1 MKRGAEPSVKPT
13 WPARPAP
20 SNPVNE
26 AMNHLHNIS
35 RRGAMP
41 ALRQCALAAAA
52 ACALVFAAGN
62 AAAQTAPTDTA
73 MVKLIRGLIQSG
85 TLAKDVGEALLA
97 QAQTEATAAQVATQ
111 TATQQAQRTAAS
123 TTAAS
128 ALAAGSAGGV
138 RLEAGDVRVPYISQT
153 VRDQIRDEVK
163 AQVMAQAKDEGWAAP
178 NETPEWSKRIRVE
191 GDVRVRNESRG
202 YAGNNSNIE
211 INWAELNK
219 GAGYDVNPNTNLA
232 LPSILNTREDR
243 RNLFRARARLGVYA
257 DLTENTKAGVRL
269 ASGSDDSP
277 VSTTQTLGGGLGKKS
292 VWLDQM
298 WISHK
303 PVDWLT
309 VTAGRFGNPFMSSDL
324 VYSSDLNF
332 DGIAAQFEKK
342 LAFNRDLSLFGTLG
356 LIPLEYSSDNAPS
369 RSQTKMKSEN
379 KWLLGAQMGA
389 DWKIDEDNRVRGAL
403 AYYNFRN
410 ISGQVSQPCA
420 LYAGADGCSTD
431 WSRPAF
437 MQKGNTLMLLRD
449 ISLDPLNPA
458 GTPQPQYV
466 GLASK
471 FRLIDLNLRWDT
483 AVAGNNLR
491 LDANFVKNTA
501 FDAKDIWNRA
511 GVRGAIVNNF
521 GATGGTGQADFK
533 SGGNAYQVQA
543 TYGKPAPTARGDWNV
558 LAGYKRI
565 EPDAMPDGYNDS
577 TFHGGGTNARGY
589 FLGGSYAIDKNMWFT
604 GRWISTKEVYGPP
617 QAIDTLQL
625 EFNARF

>member
-1 MKRGAEPSVKPT
+1 MNQHRHHA
-13 WPARPAP
+13 AAAP
-20 SNPVNE
+20 QAMPDPFNPVNE
-26 AMNHLHNIS
+26 AMNHLKNIS
-35 RRGAMP
+35 SRGAMP
-41 ALRQCALAAAA
+41 TLRKCALAAAVA
-52 ACALVFAAGN
+52 SAFVFAAGN
-62 AAAQTAPTDTA
+62 ASAQTAAAPGESA

-97 QAQTEATAAQVATQ
+97 QAQTEALAA
-111 TATQQAQRTAAS
+111 QQAQRMSAA

-128 ALAAGSAGGV
+128 ASNAGGV
-138 RLEAGDVRVPYISQT
+138 RLEPGDVRVPYISQT

-219 GAGYDVNPNTNLA
+219 GTGYDVNPNTNLA
-232 LPSILNTREDR
+232 LPSILNTRQDR

-257 DLTENTKAGVRL
+257 DLSENTKAGVRL
-269 ASGSDDSP
+269 ASGSDESP
-277 VSTTQTLGGGLGKKS
+277 VSTTQTLGGGLSKKS

-309 VTAGRFGNPFMSSDL
+309 VTAGRFGNPFMSTDL
-324 VYSSDLNF
+324 LYSSDLNF

-342 LAFNRDLSLFGTLG
+342 LAANRDLTLFGTLG

-379 KWLLGAQMGA
+379 KWLFGAQAGA
-389 DWKIDEDNRVRGAL
+389 EWKLDEENRVRGAL

-501 FDAKDIWNRA
+501 YDARDIWNRA
-511 GVRGAIVNNF
+511 GIRGAIVNNF
-521 GATGGTGQADFK
+521 GATGGTTQADFK
-533 SGGNAYQVQA
+533 SGGNAYMLQA

-617 QAIDTLQL
+617 QSIDTLQL

>member
-1 MKRGAEPSVKPT
+1 MNEAAT
-13 WPARPAP
+13 TAARADAP
-20 SNPVNE
+20 PVPFNPVNE
-26 AMNHLHNIS
+26 AMNHLNNIQS
-35 RRGAMP
+35 RGAMP
-41 ALRQCALAAAA
+41 TLRKCALAAAVA
-52 ACALVFAAGN
+52 SVFVFAAASAQAQ
-62 AAAQTAPTDTA
+62 AAAPAETA

-97 QAQTEATAAQVATQ
+97 QAQTEAMAA
-111 TATQQAQRTAAS
+111 QQAQRTAAS
-123 TTAAS
+123 ATAAS
-128 ALAAGSAGGV
+128 ASTAGGV

-191 GDVRVRNESRG
+191 GDVRVRNESRS

-211 INWAELNK
+211 INWPELNR
-219 GAGYDVNPNTNLA
+219 GSGYDVNPNTNLA
-232 LPSILNTREDR
+232 LPSILNTRQDR

-257 DLTENTKAGVRL
+257 DLSENTKAGVRL
-269 ASGSDDSP
+269 ASGSDESP

-309 VTAGRFGNPFMSSDL
+309 VTAGRFGNPFMSTDL

-342 LAFNRDLSLFGTLG
+342 LASNKDLSLFGTLG
-356 LIPLEYSSDNAPS
+356 LIPLEYSSDNSPS
-369 RSQTKMKSEN
+369 RSQDKAKSEN
-379 KWLLGAQMGA
+379 KWLFGAQFGA
-389 DWKIDEDNRVRGAL
+389 DWKIDDDNRVRGAL

-491 LDANFVKNTA
+491 LDANFVRNTA
-501 FDAKDIWNRA
+501 YDANDIWNRA
-511 GVRGAIVNNF
+511 GIRGAIVNNF
-521 GATGGTGQADFK
+521 GPTGGTAKSDFR
-533 SGGNAYQVQA
+533 SGGNAYMLQA
-543 TYGKPAPTARGDWNV
+543 TYGKPAPAARGDWNV

-617 QAIDTLQL
+617 LSIDTLQL

>member
-1 MKRGAEPSVKPT
+1 
-13 WPARPAP
+13 
-20 SNPVNE
+20 
-26 AMNHLHNIS
+26 MNHLKNIS
-35 RRGAMP
+35 SRGAMP
-41 ALRQCALAAAA
+41 TLRKCALAAAVA
-52 ACALVFAAGN
+52 SAFVFAAGN
-62 AAAQTAPTDTA
+62 ASAQTAAAPGESA

-97 QAQTEATAAQVATQ
+97 QAQTEALAA
-111 TATQQAQRTAAS
+111 QQAQRMSAA

-128 ALAAGSAGGV
+128 ASNAGGV
-138 RLEAGDVRVPYISQT
+138 RLEPGDVRVPYISQT

-219 GAGYDVNPNTNLA
+219 GTGYDVNPNTNLA
-232 LPSILNTREDR
+232 LPSILNTRQDR

-257 DLTENTKAGVRL
+257 DITENTKAGVRL
-269 ASGSDDSP
+269 ASGSDESP
-277 VSTTQTLGGGLGKKS
+277 VSTTQTLGGGLSKKS

-309 VTAGRFGNPFMSSDL
+309 VTAGRFGNPFMSTDL
-324 VYSSDLNF
+324 LYSSDLNF

-342 LAFNRDLSLFGTLG
+342 LAANRDLTLFGTLG

-379 KWLLGAQMGA
+379 KWLFGAQAGA
-389 DWKIDEDNRVRGAL
+389 EWKLDEENRVRGAL

-501 FDAKDIWNRA
+501 YDARDIWNRA
-511 GVRGAIVNNF
+511 GIRGAIVNNF
-521 GATGGTGQADFK
+521 GATGGTSQADFK
-533 SGGNAYQVQA
+533 SGGNAYMLQA

-617 QAIDTLQL
+617 QSIDTLQL

>member
-1 MKRGAEPSVKPT
+1 
-13 WPARPAP
+13 
-20 SNPVNE
+20 
-26 AMNHLHNIS
+26 MNQLQQTPS
-35 RRGAMP
+35 RRAMP
-41 ALRQCALAAAA
+41 VLRQCALAAAVA
-52 ACALVFAAGN
+52 SVFVFAPGT
-62 AAAQTAPTDTA
+62 AAAQAAPADTA
-73 MVKLIRGLIQSG
+73 MVRLIRGLIQSG

-97 QAQTEATAAQVATQ
+97 QAQTEAMAA
-111 TATQQAQRTAAS
+111 QQAQRMPAS
-123 TTAAS
+123 ATAAS
-128 ALAAGSAGGV
+128 ASAAGTAGGL

-202 YAGNNSNIE
+202 YAGGNSDIE
-211 INWAELNK
+211 TNWSEFNK
-219 GAGYDVNPNTNLA
+219 GSGYDVNPNTNLA
-232 LPSILNTREDR
+232 LPSLLNTRQDR

-269 ASGSDDSP
+269 ASGSDESP
-277 VSTTQTLGGGLGKKS
+277 VSTTQTLGGGLSKKS

-324 VYSSDLNF
+324 LYSNDLNF
-332 DGIAAQFEKK
+332 DGIAAQFDKK
-342 LAFNRDLSLFGTLG
+342 LTSNKDLSLFGTLG
-356 LIPLEYSSDNAPS
+356 LIPLEYSSDNAPA
-369 RSQTKMKSEN
+369 RNQIKMKSEN
-379 KWLLGAQMGA
+379 KWLLGAQIGA
-389 DWKIDEDNRVRGAL
+389 DWKIDDDNRVRGAL

-410 ISGQVSQPCA
+410 ISGQVSEPCK
-420 LYAGADGCSTD
+420 LYAGVDGCSTD

-458 GTPQPQYV
+458 GTPQPQFV

-491 LDANFVKNTA
+491 LDANFVKNSA
-501 FDAKDIWNRA
+501 YDSRDIWNRA
-511 GVRGAIVNNF
+511 GLRGAIVNNF
-521 GATGGTGQADFK
+521 GPTGGVSQSDFK
-533 SGGNAYQVQA
+533 SGGNAYMVQA

-617 QAIDTLQL
+617 QSIDTLQL

>member
-1 MKRGAEPSVKPT
+1 MT
-13 WPARPAP
+13 TDARRALTDPF
-20 SNPVNE
+20 NPVNE
-26 AMNHLHNIS
+26 AMNHLQNIQ

-41 ALRQCALAAAA
+41 TLRQCALAAAVA
-52 ACALVFAAGN
+52 SVFAFAAGN
-62 AAAQTAPTDTA
+62 AAAQAAPAAGETA

-97 QAQTEATAAQVATQ
+97 QAQTEALAA
-111 TATQQAQRTAAS
+111 QQAQQRMAAS
-123 TTAAS
+123 ATAAS
-128 ALAAGSAGGV
+128 ASVAGGV

-191 GDVRVRNESRG
+191 GDVRVRNESRS
-202 YAGNNSNIE
+202 YASNNSNIE

-219 GAGYDVNPNTNLA
+219 GSGYDVNPNTNLA
-232 LPSILNTREDR
+232 LPSILNTLKSR
-243 RNLFRARARLGVYA
+243 RNVFRARARLGVFA
-257 DLTENTKAGVRL
+257 DLSENTKAGVRL
-269 ASGSDDSP
+269 ASGSDESP
-277 VSTTQTLGGGLGKKS
+277 VSTTQTLGGGLSKKS

-309 VTAGRFGNPFMSSDL
+309 VTAGRFGNPFMSSDVL
-324 VYSSDLNF
+324 FSNDLNF

-342 LAFNRDLSLFGTLG
+342 LASNRDLTLFGTLG

-369 RSQTKMKSEN
+369 RAQAEFKAKSEN
-379 KWLLGAQMGA
+379 KWLLGAQVGA
-389 DWKIDEDNRVRGAL
+389 DWKIDEDNRLRGAL

-410 ISGQVSQPCA
+410 ISGKVSEPCA

-449 ISLDPLNPA
+449 IALDPLNPA

-466 GLASK
+466 GLASQ

-483 AVAGNNLR
+483 QVAGNNLR
-491 LDANFVKNTA
+491 LDANFVRNTA
-501 FDAKDIWNRA
+501 YDANDIWRRA
-511 GVRGAIVNNF
+511 GVRGTILNNF
-521 GATGGTGQADFK
+521 GPTGGTSQADFK
-533 SGGNAYQVQA
+533 SGGNAYMLQA
-543 TYGKPAPTARGDWNV
+543 TYGKPAPAARGDWNV

-565 EPDAMPDGYNDS
+565 EPDALPDGYNDS

-604 GRWISTKEVYGPP
+604 GRWLSTREVFGPP
-617 QAIDTLQL
+617 LSIDTLQL

>member
-1 MKRGAEPSVKPT
+1 MSAPT
-13 WPARPAP
+13 SAPTPVPFNPA
-20 SNPVNE
+20 NK
-26 AMNHLHNIS
+26 AMNQLQRHIPIL
-35 RRGAMP
+35 RR
-41 ALRQCALAAAA
+41 CALAAAVA
-52 ACALVFAAGN
+52 SAFALSAGHASAQ
-62 AAAQTAPTDTA
+62 AAAAAPSETA

-97 QAQTEATAAQVATQ
+97 QAQTEALAA
-111 TATQQAQRTAAS
+111 QQAQQRLAAAS
-123 TTAAS
+123 TAAS
-128 ALAAGSAGGV
+128 ASVAGGV

-211 INWAELNK
+211 TNWSEFNK
-219 GAGYDVNPNTNLA
+219 GAGYDINQNTNLA
-232 LPSILNTREDR
+232 LPPLLNTRQDR
-243 RNLFRARARLGVYA
+243 RNLFRARARLGVFA
-257 DLTENTKAGVRL
+257 DLSENTKAGVRL
-269 ASGSDDSP
+269 ASGSDESP

-309 VTAGRFGNPFMSSDL
+309 VTAGRFGNPFMSTDILFSN
-324 VYSSDLNF
+324 DLNF

-342 LAFNRDLSLFGTLG
+342 LASNRDLTLFGTLG
-356 LIPLEYSSDNAPS
+356 LIPLEYNSDNSPS
-369 RSQTKMKSEN
+369 RSQNKMKSEN
-379 KWLLGAQMGA
+379 KWLLGAQAGA
-389 DWKIDEDNRVRGAL
+389 EWKIDEDNRLRGAL

-410 ISGQVSQPCA
+410 ITGQISQPCA
-420 LYAGADGCSTD
+420 LYSGDDGCSTD

-449 ISLDPLNPA
+449 IKLDPLNPA

-483 AVAGNNLR
+483 KVAGNNLR
-491 LDANFVKNTA
+491 LDANYVRNTA
-501 FDAKDIWNRA
+501 YSATDIWNRA
-511 GVRGAIVNNF
+511 GVRSMIVNNF
-521 GATGGTGQADFK
+521 GATGGTTKADFK
-533 SGGNAYQVQA
+533 SGGNAYMLQA
-543 TYGKPAPTARGDWNV
+543 TYGKPAPANRGDWNV

-617 QAIDTLQL
+617 QSIDTLQL

>member
-1 MKRGAEPSVKPT
+1 MKQHRHRA
-13 WPARPAP
+13 AAP
-20 SNPVNE
+20 QALPDPFNPVNE
-26 AMNHLHNIS
+26 AMNHLKNIS
-35 RRGAMP
+35 SRGAMP
-41 ALRQCALAAAA
+41 TLRKCALAAAVA
-52 ACALVFAAGN
+52 SAFVFAAGN
-62 AAAQTAPTDTA
+62 ASAQTAAAPGESA

-97 QAQTEATAAQVATQ
+97 QAQTEALAA
-111 TATQQAQRTAAS
+111 QQAQRMSAAA
-123 TTAAS
+123 TAAS
-128 ALAAGSAGGV
+128 ASNAGGV

-219 GAGYDVNPNTNLA
+219 GSGYDVNPNTNLA
-232 LPSILNTREDR
+232 LPSILNTRQDR

-257 DLTENTKAGVRL
+257 DLSENTKAGVRL
-269 ASGSDDSP
+269 ASGSDESP
-277 VSTTQTLGGGLGKKS
+277 VSTTQTLGGGLSKKS

-309 VTAGRFGNPFMSSDL
+309 VTAGRFGNPFMSTDL
-324 VYSSDLNF
+324 LYSSDLNF

-342 LAFNRDLSLFGTLG
+342 FAANRDLTLFGTLG

-379 KWLLGAQMGA
+379 KWLFGAQAGA
-389 DWKIDEDNRVRGAL
+389 EWKLDEENRVRGAL

-501 FDAKDIWNRA
+501 YDARDIWNRA
-511 GVRGAIVNNF
+511 GIRGAIVNNF
-521 GATGGTGQADFK
+521 GATGGTSQADFK
-533 SGGNAYQVQA
+533 SGGNAYMLQA

-617 QAIDTLQL
+617 QSIDTLQL

>member
-1 MKRGAEPSVKPT
+1 MTHAE
-13 WPARPAP
+13 AP
-20 SNPVNE
+20 PIPPFNPVNE
-26 AMNHLHNIS
+26 AMNPS
-35 RRGAMP
+35 KYSPARRLAP
-41 ALRQCALAAAA
+41 ALRQGALAAAVA
-52 ACALVFAAGN
+52 AAFALAAGG
-62 AAAQTAPTDTA
+62 AAAQSAPAGPAGETA

-97 QAQTEATAAQVATQ
+97 QAQAEAMAS
-111 TATQQAQRTAAS
+111 QQAQQR
-123 TTAAS
+123 
-128 ALAAGSAGGV
+128 LAAVSAGAVAGASAGGL
-138 RLEAGDVRVPYISQT
+138 RLEPGDVRVPYISQT

-178 NETPEWSKRIRVE
+178 NETPEWSKRIRFE
-191 GDVRVRNESRG
+191 GDVRVRNESRS

-211 INWAELNK
+211 INWPDLNK
-219 GAGYDVNPNTNLA
+219 SSGYDVNPNTNLA
-232 LPSILNTREDR
+232 LPSLLNTRQDR
-243 RNLFRARARLGVYA
+243 RNLFRARARVGIFA
-257 DLTENTKAGVRL
+257 DLSENTKAGVRL
-269 ASGSDDSP
+269 ASGSDDNP
-277 VSTTQTLGGGLGKKS
+277 VSTTQTLGGGLSKKS

-309 VTAGRFGNPFMSSDL
+309 VTGGRFGNPFMSTDTL
-324 VYSSDLNF
+324 FSSDLNF
-332 DGIAAQFEKK
+332 DGIAFQFDKA
-342 LAFNRDLSLFGTLG
+342 LASNKDLSLFGTVG

-369 RSQTKMKSEN
+369 RSQDKAKSEN
-379 KWLLGAQMGA
+379 KWLFGAQVGA
-389 DWKIDEDNRVRGAL
+389 DWKIDDDNRLRGAL

-410 ISGQVSQPCA
+410 ISGKVSEPCA

-471 FRLIDLNLRWDT
+471 FRLVDLNMRWDT
-483 AVAGNNLR
+483 KVAGNNLR
-491 LDANFVKNTA
+491 LDANFIRNTA
-501 FDAKDIWNRA
+501 YDANDIWRRA
-511 GVRGAIVNNF
+511 GIRGAIVNNF
-521 GATGGTGQADFK
+521 GNTGGTTQADYK
-533 SGGNAYQVQA
+533 SGGNAFMLQA
-543 TYGKPAPTARGDWNV
+543 TYGRPAPAARGDWNV

-565 EPDAMPDGYNDS
+565 EPDALPDGYNDS

-589 FLGGSYAIDKNMWFT
+589 FLGGSYAFDKNLWFT

-617 QAIDTLQL
+617 LSIDTLQL
-625 EFNARF
+625 ELNARF

>member
-1 MKRGAEPSVKPT
+1 
-13 WPARPAP
+13 
-20 SNPVNE
+20 VNE
-26 AMNHLHNIS
+26 AMNQLQQRIPS
-35 RRGAMP
+35 RRAMP
-41 ALRQCALAAAA
+41 ILRQCALAAAVASVFVLA
-52 ACALVFAAGN
+52 AAP
-62 AAAQTAPTDTA
+62 AAAQNAPAPAETA

-97 QAQTEATAAQVATQ
+97 QAQTEAMAA
-111 TATQQAQRTAAS
+111 QQAQRMAAS
-123 TTAAS
+123 ATAAS
-128 ALAAGSAGGV
+128 AVTAGGV
-138 RLEAGDVRVPYISQT
+138 RLAPGDVRVPYISQT

-219 GAGYDVNPNTNLA
+219 GSGYDVNPNTNLA
-232 LPSILNTREDR
+232 LPSLLNTRQDR

-257 DLTENTKAGVRL
+257 DITENTKAGVRL
-269 ASGSDDSP
+269 ASGSDESP

-309 VTAGRFGNPFMSSDL
+309 VTAGRFGNPFMSTDL
-324 VYSSDLNF
+324 LYSSDLNF

-342 LAFNRDLSLFGTLG
+342 LASNRDLTLFGTLG

-369 RSQTKMKSEN
+369 RSQDKAKSEN
-379 KWLLGAQMGA
+379 KWLLGAQFGA
-389 DWKIDEDNRVRGAL
+389 DWKLDEDNRVRGAL

-501 FDAKDIWNRA
+501 YDARDIWNRA
-511 GVRGAIVNNF
+511 GIRGAIVNNF
-521 GATGGTGQADFK
+521 GPTGGTSQADFK
-533 SGGNAYQVQA
+533 SGGNAYMLQA
-543 TYGKPAPTARGDWNV
+543 TYGKPAPAARGDWNV

-617 QAIDTLQL
+617 QSIDTLQL

>member
-1 MKRGAEPSVKPT
+1 MT
-13 WPARPAP
+13 TDARRALPDP
-20 SNPVNE
+20 FNPVNE
-26 AMNHLHNIS
+26 AMNHFQNIQ

-41 ALRQCALAAAA
+41 TLRQCALAAAVA
-52 ACALVFAAGN
+52 SVFAFAAGN
-62 AAAQTAPTDTA
+62 AAAQAAAVPGETA

-97 QAQTEATAAQVATQ
+97 QAQTEAVAA
-111 TATQQAQRTAAS
+111 QQAQQAQQRMAAS
-123 TTAAS
+123 ATAAS
-128 ALAAGSAGGV
+128 ASVAGGV
-138 RLEAGDVRVPYISQT
+138 RLEPGDVRVPYISQT
-153 VRDQIRDEVK
+153 VRDQIRDEIK
-163 AQVMAQAKDEGWAAP
+163 AQVMAQAQTEGWAAP

-191 GDVRVRNESRG
+191 GDVRVRNESRS
-202 YAGNNSNIE
+202 YASNNSNIE

-219 GAGYDVNPNTNLA
+219 GTGYDVNPNTNLA
-232 LPSILNTREDR
+232 LPSILNTLKSR
-243 RNLFRARARLGVYA
+243 RNVFRARARLGVFA
-257 DLTENTKAGVRL
+257 DLSENTKAGVRL
-269 ASGSDDSP
+269 ASGSDESP
-277 VSTTQTLGGGLGKKS
+277 VSTTQTLGGGLSKKS

-309 VTAGRFGNPFMSSDL
+309 VTAGRFGNPFMSTDVL
-324 VYSSDLNF
+324 FSSDLNF

-342 LAFNRDLSLFGTLG
+342 LASNRDLTLFGTLG
-356 LIPLEYSSDNAPS
+356 LIPLEYSSDNAPN
-369 RSQTKMKSEN
+369 RVQADRKAKSEN
-379 KWLLGAQMGA
+379 KWLLGAQVGA
-389 DWKIDEDNRVRGAL
+389 DWKIDEDNRLRGAL

-410 ISGQVSQPCA
+410 ISGKVSEPCA

-449 ISLDPLNPA
+449 IALDPLNPA

-466 GLASK
+466 GLASQ

-483 AVAGNNLR
+483 QVAGNNLR
-491 LDANFVKNTA
+491 LDANFVRNTA
-501 FDAKDIWNRA
+501 YDAKDIWRRA
-511 GVRGAIVNNF
+511 GARGTILNNF
-521 GATGGTGQADFK
+521 GPTGGTSQADFK
-533 SGGNAYQVQA
+533 SGGNAYMLQA
-543 TYGKPAPTARGDWNV
+543 TYGKPAPAARGDWNV

-565 EPDAMPDGYNDS
+565 EPDALPDGYNDS

-604 GRWISTKEVYGPP
+604 GRWLSTREVFGPP
-617 QAIDTLQL
+617 LSIDTLQL